1 MKSPFKSLPGQP
13 RPAYFSTAL
22 RMILATTAAMWL
34 GAAQPQPLAPP
45 ATRSPV
51 NLRFADFFRQPSGSR
66 GLEISDALQSADGS
80 TVQLVGYMV
89 HQEEAAPGRFM
100 LTPRPV
106 QMSEHADG
114 AADDLPPA
122 TVMVYLDPSQQ
133 DWVVPHVHGLISVSG
148 VLKVGRHEETD
159 GRVSWVRL
167 QLEPQAVQSVTAA
180 LSAPSKP
187 VSP

>member
-1 MKSPFKSLPGQP
+1 M
-13 RPAYFSTAL
+13 
-22 RMILATTAAMWL
+22 
-34 GAAQPQPLAPP
+34 
-45 ATRSPV
+45 
-51 NLRFADFFRQPSGSR
+51 
-66 GLEISDALQSADGS
+66 
-80 TVQLVGYMV
+80 VQ
-89 HQEEAAPGRFM
+89 QEEAAPGRFM

-180 LSAPSKP
+180 LSAPSKS

>member
-1 MKSPFKSLPGQP
+1 MKSPFKSLPGQL
-13 RPAYFSTAL
+13 RPAYFSTPL
-22 RMILATTAAMWL
+22 RMILATTAALWM
-34 GAAQPQPLAPP
+34 GAAQPQPLVPP

-51 NLRFADFFRQPSGSR
+51 NLRFADFFRQPSGAR
-66 GLEISDALQSADGS
+66 GLEISDALKRADGS

-89 HQEEAAPGRFM
+89 QQEEAAPGRFM

-180 LSAPSKP
+180 LSAPSKS